1 MNKLK
6 EEEKALKKNKAA
18 INAYL
23 KYSGIGIQMAL
34 IISIFSYLGLLLDD
48 YLKSNPVF
56 TVIFSL
62 GSVILAMYVFI
73 RQVISEN
80 IGNNSKD

>member
-80 IGNNSKD
+80 TGNNSND

>member
-80 IGNNSKD
+80 TGNSSKD

>member
-80 IGNNSKD
+80 TDNNSKD

>member
-80 IGNNSKD
+80 TGNNSKD

>member
-1 MNKLK
+1 MNKLQ

-80 IGNNSKD
+80 TGNNSND

>member
-1 MNKLK
+1 MNKWK

-80 IGNNSKD
+80 TGNSSKD